1 MFKVN
6 DLVRI
11 VRQSSSINS
20 HIGMVGLSGF
30 IEEIKGDY
38 AQFMELR
45 EDGCGGCG
53 GVPLDCLE
61 LANDDVRL
69 QNLKKSRDEYIE
81 KLTKEGVERTAKYHR
96 LRDKYVKQACEQ
108 TGVSE
113 HDVLKIFGILDKFRE
128 EWEAII
134 GW

>member
-6 DLVRI
+6 DLVKI
-11 VRQSSSINS
+11 VKQSSSINS

-53 GVPLDCLE
+53 GVPLDCLA
-61 LANDDVRL
+61 LANDDTRL
-69 QNLKKSRDEYIE
+69 QNLKKARDEYIE
-81 KLTKEGVERTAKYHR
+81 KIRQEGLARGKRYEK
-96 LRDKYVKQACEQ
+96 LKNQYVTQAISE
-108 TGVSE
+108 TGVSKSTVE
-113 HDVLKIFGILDKFRE
+113 RIFELADKFRE
-128 EWEAII
+128 EWENIM